1 MKPQYAN
8 GDRPVVEMP
17 LKGIPAAS
25 LESQLQ
31 KKASPCLCISN
42 PLPTVL
48 SNPTVQW
55 LCSNL
60 NQASMAAQVAK
71 DVQIEEGS
79 SKVSGTVYFAGDEL
93 RALLSNTYA
102 AFSHTNPLHGDVFP
116 SVRRMEAEVVTMVAA
131 MLGGECVA

>member
-31 KKASPCLCISN
+31 KKARPRFH
-42 PLPTVL
+42 
-48 SNPTVQW
+48 
-55 LCSNL
+55 
-60 NQASMAAQVAK
+60 ASAFLQPIVSTSILRLRHSFTRALLAAQVAK

-102 AFSHTNPLHGDVFP
+102 AFLHTNPLHGDVFP
-116 SVRRMEAEVVTMVAA
+116 SIRRMEAEVVTMVAA
-131 MLGGECVA
+131 MLGGECAS

>member
-1 MKPQYAN
+1 LLA
-8 GDRPVVEMP
+8 
-17 LKGIPAAS
+17 
-25 LESQLQ
+25 
-31 KKASPCLCISN
+31 
-42 PLPTVL
+42 T
-48 SNPTVQW
+48 
-55 LCSNL
+55 
-60 NQASMAAQVAK
+60 QVAK

-131 MLGGECVA
+131 MLGGECTSQS

>member
-42 PLPTVL
+42 LLPTVL
-48 SNPTVQW
+48 PTPTVW
-55 LCSNL
+55 LLNA
-60 NQASMAAQVAK
+60 NQASLAAQVSK

-131 MLGGECVA
+131 MLGGECASQS